1 VVNIF
6 LSSKP
11 NAIEFQDI
19 IKNCKSCFSN
29 FYNNTSV
36 EFIQRQANE
45 VAHNLAKVDLFPA
58 SPQVSVDI
66 PQCIEHILLN
76 EML

>member
-11 NAIEFQDI
+11 NAIEFRDI
-19 IKNCKSCFSN
+19 IINCISCFSN

-36 EFIQRQANE
+36 EFIQIQPNG